1 MKLPQS
7 ALYNIPTI
15 TFSNHIYFIKKEELM
30 FLLRW
35 QYHVYSHGI
44 SSFFIC
50 ATENIM
56 RWKNSHKLN
65 IFFWDIFNYIKFS
78 QVQICQIGQNRWEH
92 HPWILFFHSIYSSEN
107 MVPSDSIHTRV
118 CHKISKHF
126 WEDLPLIFIC
136 ILEWWKWM
144 NKKTCFDYILLIT
157 FLT

>member
-56 RWKNSHKLN
+56 RWKNSHKLT
-65 IFFWDIFNYIKFS
+65 ILFWDIFNYMKFS
-78 QVQICQIGQNRWEH
+78 HAHLSKIDKNRWEYH
-92 HPWILFFHSIYSSEN
+92 LWILFFHSIYSSEN

-126 WEDLPLIFIC
+126 WEDLPMIFIC
-136 ILEWWKWM
+136 ILKWWKWM
-144 NKKTCFDYILLIT
+144 NENTCFDYILHIT